1 MIKMHLLMAIK
12 FAIETQ
18 LTNSD
23 ILLMVIIIFLKTE
36 PILLNEAELTGRL
49 LSYHRNRLV

>member
-1 MIKMHLLMAIK
+1 MFKMHLLMAIK

-36 PILLNEAELTGRL
+36 PILLTNDIYIT
-49 LSYHRNRLV
+49 